1 LAKLGCSAEI
11 SQLSKIVL
19 LKYFNKKSKTMIVVD
34 TEKCTAAKT
43 ELRQI
48 LAACSGNTKDQN
60 VIAAIE
66 NLQSFNP
73 TKAPAQSGSLM
84 DSEWLLI
91 SAPNFPQGELLANG
105 KYAYTLGRL
114 AFNMFQPTKLKLV
127 IDRVLQPVFPVGNGE
142 QRTHDIV
149 VEFTTIDESVP
160 QLSGIVINQGIC
172 QSVSDTLLQV
182 QFTGGILKP
191 QSTTNL
197 EEWKAVFSEQGK
209 PEKRSWQ
216 DILMSGFLKLMFGL
230 VPPQT
235 MNPETGEVSFMM
247 NRSPKGRLEILYLDE
262 ELRITRGEKGT
273 VLVCERL
280 GSNN

>member
-1 LAKLGCSAEI
+1 
-11 SQLSKIVL
+11 
-19 LKYFNKKSKTMIVVD
+19 MVVD
-34 TEKCTAAKT
+34 TEKSTAAKT
-43 ELRQI
+43 ALRQA
-48 LAACSGNTKDQN
+48 LAACGGNTKDKT

-66 NLQSFNP
+66 NLQSLNP
-73 TKAPAQSGSLM
+73 TTAPTHSGSLM

-91 SAPNFPQGELLANG
+91 SAPNFPQGEQLADG
-105 KYAYTLGRL
+105 RYAYTLSRL
-114 AFNMFQPTKLKLV
+114 AFNMFQPTKLKVV
-127 IDRVLQPVFPVGNGE
+127 IDRVFQPVFLLGNGE

-160 QLSGIVINQGIC
+160 QLSGIIRNQGIC
-172 QSVSDTLLQV
+172 QPVSDTVLQV

-191 QSTTNL
+191 QSATKMD
-197 EEWKAVFSEQGK
+197 EWKAVFGEQGK
-209 PEKRSWQ
+209 SKKTSWQ
-216 DILMSGFLKLMFGL
+216 DSLMSGFLKLMFGL

-235 MNPETGEVSFMM
+235 MNPETGEVSFVM

-280 GSNN
+280 